1 MKIKNTEYLNRTNGM
16 HRGFMTRAV
25 VMALVLFM
33 TAGLAWSTL
42 DESVFADESENAAAK
57 TSSVEK
63 QLLQK
68 KIHYRTVRV
77 RSSKYRKTT
86 RRVKAG
92 REGIRTLVYLVTRV
106 DGEPISRKLVA
117 SRVSRKAVDR
127 KIIYG
132 TGTFN
137 APKRSRLSGTS
148 GGDVAEFALRFVGN
162 PYRYGGSSLTRGA
175 DCSGF
180 VMAVYSRFGVR
191 MGHSAST
198 QRAYGVPVS
207 LKNAKAGDII
217 CFPGHVGIY
226 LGNRKI
232 VHAMDPAH
240 GITISR
246 LGYNGKPILTI
257 RRIFK

>member
-1 MKIKNTEYLNRTNGM
+1 MKIKNTEYFHRTNGA
-16 HRGFMTRAV
+16 HRRFLTRAV
-25 VMALVLFM
+25 IMALVLFM
-33 TAGLAWSTL
+33 TTGLAWSAQ
-42 DESVFADESENAAAK
+42 DESVFADETADSTVK
-57 TSSVEK
+57 TSSVESL
-63 QLLQK
+63 LLQR
-68 KIHYRTVRV
+68 KIGYRTVRV

-92 REGIRTLVYLVTRV
+92 RPGVRTLVYQVTRV
-106 DGEPISRKLVA
+106 DGELISRKLIS
-117 SRVSRKAVDR
+117 SRVSRKAVNR
-127 KIIYG
+127 KIICG
-132 TGTFN
+132 TGIFN

-148 GGDVAEFALRFVGN
+148 GSDVAKFALQFVGN

-180 VMAVYSRFGVR
+180 VMAVYNRYGVR

-226 LGNRKI
+226 IGNRKI

-240 GITISR
+240 GITVSK
-246 LGYNGKPILTI
+246 LGYNGKPILTV